1 MVMVTS
7 SLRCTLS
14 LLAIIAAGFAI
25 SFFTSTNHSERFR
38 RQLVSSVA
46 TFHDPKTVQPRPLDT
61 SDVAIDKEKCLVVYL
76 VAVEGSGHHGFL
88 PVLDKLYESQLDPDY
103 GKSPYIKVYDEGN
116 LRDSVLGNN
125 GFVRKALFRSKGV
138 EIDDRRQ
145 RHAVFGGE
153 RQRLFIAVVVP
164 GDGGPRIEIGS
175 GLS

>member
-25 SFFTSTNHSERFR
+25 SFFTSTNHSERLR

-138 EIDDRRQ
+138 EIDDPEIVKRAIRRVCPNDGSN
-145 RHAVFGGE
+145 H
-153 RQRLFIAVVVP
+153 VVQLEAGFP
-164 GDGGPRIEIGS
+164 SRS
-175 GLS
+175 HHSN